1 MNKTL
6 SREEGE
12 EVRRRLKWLLGLR
25 VSVVTIFLGSSLL
38 LQVGFGRQLSSIHS
52 FYFLIGATYLLTI
65 VYALSLNQVTSSYLY
80 AFAYGQIVLDL
91 ILETGL
97 VFVTG
102 GVQSPFSFLYLISV
116 FSSGMILSRK
126 GGVGAAAIASLLY
139 GGLIDLQYYEVF
151 PVLTSGGL
159 TSKETF
165 YILFLNIIAFFLVG
179 YASGGVSEKLRK
191 TGEALLK
198 KDKGLT
204 ELKGYH
210 EHIVH
215 SMSSGLLTTDLEGR
229 LTSFNRAAG
238 EISGFSSDEIRGK
251 RCWEVLDLEKLE
263 EVFSVPRKI
272 RLPYR
277 FDGECHRK
285 DKTKLLLGVTVSD
298 LRSEGNSTGIIGI
311 FQDLTHIR
319 EMEKEMKRKEK
330 LATIGEMAAG
340 MAHEIRNPLASLS
353 GSMQVLR
360 QEPLLNDEQKTLMNI
375 ALRETERLDSIIT
388 GFLRYAKPSPPN
400 RKKCDLKSLLLET
413 LDFFKQAQDYRE
425 NIKVFFEPEDRFLSA
440 SVDPDQMKQVFW
452 NLSINAVQAMPE
464 GGVLRV
470 LARQANSGYG
480 GENGSG
486 EGSFSCFQ
494 VLFQDSGVGIEPVN
508 LEKIFY
514 PFFTTKD
521 RGSGLGLAIVHRI
534 IEDHGGKI
542 EVESYLGKGTTFK
555 ILLPSHGP

>member
-1 MNKTL
+1 
-6 SREEGE
+6 
-12 EVRRRLKWLLGLR
+12 
-25 VSVVTIFLGSSLL
+25 
-38 LQVGFGRQLSSIHS
+38 
-52 FYFLIGATYLLTI
+52 
-65 VYALSLNQVTSSYLY
+65 
-80 AFAYGQIVLDL
+80 
-91 ILETGL
+91 
-97 VFVTG
+97 
-102 GVQSPFSFLYLISV
+102 
-116 FSSGMILSRK
+116 
-126 GGVGAAAIASLLY
+126 
-139 GGLIDLQYYEVF
+139 
-151 PVLTSGGL
+151 
-159 TSKETF
+159 
-165 YILFLNIIAFFLVG
+165 
-179 YASGGVSEKLRK
+179 
-191 TGEALLK
+191 
-198 KDKGLT
+198 
-204 ELKGYH
+204 
-210 EHIVH
+210 
-215 SMSSGLLTTDLEGR
+215 MSSGLLTTDLEGR

>member
-1 MNKTL
+1 M
-6 SREEGE
+6 
-12 EVRRRLKWLLGLR
+12 GLR
-25 VSVVTIFLGSSLL
+25 ISIVTLFLGSSLL
-38 LQVGFGRQLSSIHS
+38 LQIGFGRDLSAIHS
-52 FYFLIGATYLLTI
+52 FYFLIGATYLLTV
-65 VYALSLNQVTSSYLY
+65 VYGLFLNHVKPAYLY
-80 AFAYGQIVLDL
+80 SFAYIQIALDL
-91 ILETGL
+91 IFETVL

-102 GVQSPFSFLYLISV
+102 GIQSPFSFLFLISV

-139 GGLIDLQYYEVF
+139 GGLIDLQFYETL
-151 PVLTSGGL
+151 PPLISSSLTG
-159 TSKETF
+159 KETF

-179 YASGGVSEKLRK
+179 YASGGVSEKLK
-191 TGEALLK
+191 KAGEALLK
-198 KDKGLT
+198 KEKGLK

-229 LTSFNRAAG
+229 LTSFNRAAE
-238 EISGFSSDEIRGK
+238 EISGYSLEEIKGK
-251 RCWEVLDLEKLE
+251 LCWEVLDLEKLK
-263 EVFSVPRKI
+263 EVFSISINI

-298 LRSEGNSTGIIGI
+298 LRSEGKSTGIIGI
-311 FQDLTHIR
+311 FQDLTQIR
-319 EMEKEMKRKEK
+319 EMEEKIKRKEK

-353 GSMQVLR
+353 GSMQVLSH
-360 QEPLLNDEQKTLMNI
+360 EPLLNDEQKALMKI

-388 GFLRYAKPSPPN
+388 VFLRYAKPSPPN
-400 RKKCDLKSLLLET
+400 RKTCDLQNLLLET
-413 LDFFKQAQDYRE
+413 LDFFKQAPDYQDNIEVLFEHE
-425 NIKVFFEPEDRFLSA
+425 NSALTA

-452 NLSINAVQAMPE
+452 NLSINAVQAMPH

-470 LARQANSGYG
+470 TAKKQNRIHGKMD
-480 GENGSG
+480 GS
-486 EGSFSCFQ
+486 EEYASPFLQ
-494 VLFQDSGVGIEPVN
+494 VLFQDSGRGIEPVN

-542 EVESYLGKGTTFK
+542 EVDSRLGKGTTFK
-555 ILLPSHGP
+555 ILLPSTGQ

>member
-1 MNKTL
+1 M
-6 SREEGE
+6 
-12 EVRRRLKWLLGLR
+12 GLR
-25 VSVVTIFLGSSLL
+25 ISIVTLFLGSSLL
-38 LQVGFGRQLSSIHS
+38 LQIGFGRDLSAIHS
-52 FYFLIGATYLLTI
+52 FYFLIGATYLLTV
-65 VYALSLNQVTSSYLY
+65 VYGLFLNHVKPAYLY
-80 AFAYGQIVLDL
+80 SFAYIQIALDL
-91 ILETGL
+91 IFETVL

-102 GVQSPFSFLYLISV
+102 GIQSPFSFLFLISV

-139 GGLIDLQYYEVF
+139 GGLIDLQFYETL
-151 PVLTSGGL
+151 PPLISSSLTG
-159 TSKETF
+159 KETF

-179 YASGGVSEKLRK
+179 YASGGVSEKLK
-191 TGEALLK
+191 KAGEALLK
-198 KDKGLT
+198 KEKGLK

-229 LTSFNRAAG
+229 LTSFNRAAE
-238 EISGFSSDEIRGK
+238 EISGYSLEEIKGK
-251 RCWEVLDLEKLE
+251 LCWEVLDLEKLR
-263 EVFSVPRKI
+263 EVFSISINI

-298 LRSEGNSTGIIGI
+298 LRSEGKSTGIIGI
-311 FQDLTHIR
+311 FQDLTQIR
-319 EMEKEMKRKEK
+319 EMEEKIKRKEK

-353 GSMQVLR
+353 GSMQVLSH
-360 QEPLLNDEQKTLMNI
+360 EPLLNDEQKALMKI

-388 GFLRYAKPSPPN
+388 VFLRYAKPSPPN
-400 RKKCDLKSLLLET
+400 RKTCDLQNLLLET
-413 LDFFKQAQDYRE
+413 LDFFKQAPDYQDNIEVLFEHE
-425 NIKVFFEPEDRFLSA
+425 NSALTA

-452 NLSINAVQAMPE
+452 NLSINAVQAMPH

-470 LARQANSGYG
+470 TAKKQNRIHGKMD
-480 GENGSG
+480 GS
-486 EGSFSCFQ
+486 EEYASPFLQ
-494 VLFQDSGVGIEPVN
+494 VLFQDSGRGIEPVN

-542 EVESYLGKGTTFK
+542 EVDSRLGKGTTFK
-555 ILLPSHGP
+555 ILLPSTGQ

>member
-1 MNKTL
+1 M
-6 SREEGE
+6 
-12 EVRRRLKWLLGLR
+12 GLR
-25 VSVVTIFLGSSLL
+25 ISIVTLFLGSSLL
-38 LQVGFGRQLSSIHS
+38 LQIGFGRDLSAIHS
-52 FYFLIGATYLLTI
+52 FYFLIGATYLLTV
-65 VYALSLNQVTSSYLY
+65 VYGLFLYHVKPSYLY
-80 AFAYGQIVLDL
+80 SFATIQIALDL
-91 ILETGL
+91 IFETVL

-126 GGVGAAAIASLLY
+126 GGVGAAAMASLFY
-139 GGLIDLQYYEVF
+139 GGLIDLQFYEIL
-151 PVLTSGGL
+151 PPLISSSLTG
-159 TSKETF
+159 KETF

-179 YASGGVSEKLRK
+179 YASGGVSEKLK
-191 TGEALLK
+191 KAGEALLK
-198 KDKGLT
+198 KDQGLT

-229 LTSFNRAAG
+229 LTSFNRAA
-238 EISGFSSDEIRGK
+238 EDISGYRLEEIKGK
-251 RCWEVLDLEKLE
+251 LCWEVLDLEKLK
-263 EVFSVPRKI
+263 EVFSGPRNI
-272 RLPYR
+272 RLPHR

-298 LRSEGNSTGIIGI
+298 LRSKGKSTGIIGI
-311 FQDLTHIR
+311 FQDLTQIR
-319 EMEKEMKRKEK
+319 EMEEEIKRKEK

-353 GSMQVLR
+353 GSMQVLS
-360 QEPLLNDEQKTLMNI
+360 QEPLLNDEQKTLMQI

-388 GFLRYAKPSPPN
+388 VFLRYAKPSPPK
-400 RKKCDLKSLLLET
+400 RKTCDLQNLLLET
-413 LDFFKQAQDYRE
+413 LDFFKQAPEYQE
-425 NIKVFFEPEDRFLSA
+425 NIEVLFEHENSA
-440 SVDPDQMKQVFW
+440 LTASIDPDQMRQVFW
-452 NLSINAVQAMPE
+452 NLSINAVQAMPH

-470 LARQANSGYG
+470 TAQKK
-480 GENGSG
+480 NGIDGKMDGPEETASP
-486 EGSFSCFQ
+486 FLQ
-494 VLFQDSGVGIEPVN
+494 VLFQDSGSGIEPVN

-542 EVESYLGKGTTFK
+542 EVDSRLGKGTTFK
-555 ILLPSHGP
+555 ILLPSNGQ